1 MITIRKAVISRVW
14 PDQLRA
20 PAPRPGEAAD
30 AVPAADA
37 DSVPGEAADAGQ
49 AAARLADLAQH
60 LAAYRDLQ
68 VSVITYEDGRAELQ
82 VLHAGPPHHT
92 QDTIDRGKFG
102 GPDHP
107 APGWVVSLADEGGLN
122 AVTDLIRAALQ
133 EADA

>member
-20 PAPRPGEAAD
+20 PAPDPGEDAD
-30 AVPAADA
+30 AVPAA
-37 DSVPGEAADAGQ
+37 
-49 AAARLADLAQH
+49 ARLRDLAQH

-92 QDTIDRGKFG
+92 QDTIDCGKFG
-102 GPDHP
+102 GPDRS
-107 APGWVVSLADEGGLN
+107 APGWVVSLADEGGLDVV
-122 AVTDLIRAALQ
+122 ADLIRATLQ
-133 EADA
+133 EAGA